1 MTRSSP
7 GPTRSTILCEPGPP
21 VASHIL
27 SSHDEK
33 EAVTMQST
41 HATNSMEVL
50 NRSIDR
56 FLLAAGWRV
65 TAVLRHADGTGYD
78 VTLTKEAEPD
88 RGRSVTRTAPS
99 AGEAT
104 LKACS
109 SARLVGIPPS

>member
-1 MTRSSP
+1 MHPSNT
-7 GPTRSTILCEPGPP
+7 
-21 VASHIL
+21 
-27 SSHDEK
+27 
-33 EAVTMQST
+33 
-41 HATNSMEVL
+41 TNSVEVL

-88 RGRSVTRTAPS
+88 RGRSVTRTASS

-109 SARLVGIPPS
+109 SARLVGVPLS